1 MIFFIQCITHT
12 MLKTLNLNELI
23 VNNIYLLKI
32 LIKQDHNLKL
42 KIKIIGFRIK
52 GPHVSTLLTNY
63 PSDHDNDFQIDIIFE
78 ILEFRNQ
85 HEDLRLRLS
94 YVNYLKE
101 YRLIA
106 HWLNNQYILYKPET
120 EGIHRRLEQKNLK
133 DVLEKYVG
141 DDISEIYKGYC

>member
-1 MIFFIQCITHT
+1 
-12 MLKTLNLNELI
+12 MLKILNLNELI
-23 VNNIYLLKI
+23 VNNIYYLQI

-63 PSDHDNDFQIDIIFE
+63 PSDHDNNFQIDIIFE
-78 ILEFRNQ
+78 ILELRNQ
-85 HEDLRLRLS
+85 HEDPRLYIPHIP

-106 HWLNNQYILYKPET
+106 HWLNNKYILYKPET
-120 EGIHRRLEQKNLK
+120 EEIQRRLEQKNLK
-133 DVLEKYVG
+133 DVLEKYVR